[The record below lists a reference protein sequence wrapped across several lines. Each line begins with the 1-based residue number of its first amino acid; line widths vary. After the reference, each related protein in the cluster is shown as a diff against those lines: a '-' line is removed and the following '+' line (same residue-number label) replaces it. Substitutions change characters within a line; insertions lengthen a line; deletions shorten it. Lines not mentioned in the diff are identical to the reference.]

1 MIPSRA
7 IDVAALIEAR
17 KLSSFNYL
25 IICVSVLITFLD
37 GFDLLMLSH
46 TAAYMAEDIGLDKLQ
61 LGNIFSIGLF
71 GMMLGG
77 FFFGYLGDRIG
88 RRPTIILSTSAF
100 GLMTLLFTLADSY
113 ASLLILRFLN
123 GFALGAMLPLC
134 WALNIEFVPKRYR
147 ASVITIIMVGFSLGG
162 AVAGPLT
169 VWMAPHYGW
178 ASVFALGGIAT
189 LLSSVLLFFTLP
201 ESVRFLVSKHKRPE
215 TVARILKRLDPGID
229 LRAGDR
235 YFLGDEIDLGHRP
248 FRVGQLFIGKLKW
261 ITPMIWIGF
270 GASSMAMYFLAS
282 WSPLVY
288 QYAGFDRATASWVS
302 SFASFSGAMAGLVLM
317 RVVDTR
323 GPYAVMIYPL
333 LSLPFL
339 LVLGI
344 GELQGDAFIA
354 LSLMGAIFVKGSH
367 YGITSIAGIFYP
379 SAIRGNGAGWAAS
392 MGKIGSVCGPLLGAY
407 VLNSGMPVVKSFAVL
422 ALCPAV
428 LGVCA
433 YVVARIDRRATVN
446 KTLTLDN
453 TLIPHSQPSA
463 TTTPPPR

>member
-1 MIPSRA
+1 
-7 IDVAALIEAR
+7 
-17 KLSSFNYL
+17 
-25 IICVSVLITFLD
+25 
-37 GFDLLMLSH
+37 
-46 TAAYMAEDIGLDKLQ
+46 
-61 LGNIFSIGLF
+61 
-71 GMMLGG
+71 MMLGG

-88 RRPTIILSTSAF
+88 RRPTIILSTAAF

-113 ASLLILRFLN
+113 TSLLVLRFLN

-169 VWMAPHYGW
+169 VWIAPHYGW

-201 ESVRFLVSKHKRPE
+201 ESVRFLVSKHKHPE
-215 TVARILKRLDPGID
+215 AVERILKRLDPGIEI
-229 LRAGDR
+229 RPGDR
-235 YFLGDEIDLGHRP
+235 YFLADEIDIGDQP

-302 SFASFSGAMAGLVLM
+302 SFASFSGAMAGLILM

-339 LVLGI
+339 LALGI
-344 GELQGDAFIA
+344 GDLQGNAFIV
-354 LSLMGAIFVKGSH
+354 LSLIGAIFVKGSH

-407 VLNSGMPVVKSFAVL
+407 VLNSGMPVVKSFAIL

-433 YVVARIDRRATVN
+433 YTMARIDRRSTVEAEH
-446 KTLTLDN
+446 L
-453 TLIPHSQPSA
+453 SPS
-463 TTTPPPR
+463 PP

>member
-344 GELQGDAFIA
+344 GELQGNAFIA

-367 YGITSIAGIFYP
+367 YGITSIAGVFYP

-453 TLIPHSQPSA
+453 TVIPHSQPSA

>member
-1 MIPSRA
+1 MTASRT
-7 IDVAALIEAR
+7 IDVAALLEGR
-17 KLSSFNYL
+17 KLSGFNYL
-25 IICVSVLITFLD
+25 IIGMSVLITFLD

-46 TAAYMAEDIGLDKLQ
+46 TAAYMADDIGLDKLQ

-88 RRPTIILSTSAF
+88 RRPTILMSTSAF
-100 GLMTLLFTLADSY
+100 GVLTLMFTFADSY
-113 ASLLILRFLN
+113 SALLVLRFLN

-134 WALNIEFVPKRYR
+134 WALNIEFVPKRCR
-147 ASVITIIMVGFSLGG
+147 ATVITLIMVGFSLGG
-162 AVAGPLT
+162 AAAGPLT
-169 VWMAPHYGW
+169 VWLAPQYGW
-178 ASVFALGGIAT
+178 SSVFVLGGGAT
-189 LLSSVLLFFTLP
+189 LLASLLLFFTLP

-215 TVARILKRLDPGID
+215 SVARVLKRLDPNIEV
-229 LRAGDR
+229 RPGDR
-235 YFLGDEIDLGHRP
+235 YVLGDEIDLGSQP
-248 FRVGQLFIGKLKW
+248 FHVSQLFIGKLKW

-302 SFASFSGAMAGLVLM
+302 SFASFSGAMAGLILM

-333 LSLPFL
+333 LALPFL

-344 GELQGDAFIA
+344 GNLQGDAFIV
-354 LSLMGAIFVKGSH
+354 LSLIGAVFVKGSH
-367 YGITSIAGIFYP
+367 YGITSIAGVFYP
-379 SAIRGNGAGWAAS
+379 SVIRGNGAGWAAS
-392 MGKIGSVCGPLLGAY
+392 MGKIGSICGPLLGAY

-422 ALCPAV
+422 ALCPAI
-428 LGVCA
+428 LALCA
-433 YVVARIDRRATVN
+433 YTIARVDRRSAL
-446 KTLTLDN
+446 KAEGLA
-453 TLIPHSQPSA
+453 PSR
-463 TTTPPPR
+463 PEG

>member
-1 MIPSRA
+1 MTQSRT
-7 IDVAALIEAR
+7 IDVAALIEGR
-17 KLSSFNYL
+17 KLSRFNYV
-25 IICVSVLITFLD
+25 IICASVLITFLD

-46 TAAYMAEDIGLDKLQ
+46 TAAYMADDIGLDKLQ

-100 GLMTLLFTLADSY
+100 GLMTLLFVFADSY
-113 ASLLILRFLN
+113 ASLLVLRFLN

-169 VWMAPHYGW
+169 VWIAPHYGW

-201 ESVRFLVSKHKRPE
+201 ESVRFLVSKHKHPE
-215 TVARILKRLDPGID
+215 AVARILKRLDPSID
-229 LRAGDR
+229 VRPADR
-235 YFLGDEIDLGHRP
+235 YFLADEVDIGDQP
-248 FRVGQLFIGKLKW
+248 FRIEQLFIGRLKW

-270 GASSMAMYFLAS
+270 GASSMAIYFLAS

-302 SFASFSGAMAGLVLM
+302 SFASFSGAMAGLALM
-317 RVVDTR
+317 RLVDTR

-344 GELQGDAFIA
+344 GNLQGNAFIV
-354 LSLMGAIFVKGSH
+354 LSLIGAIFVKGSH

-392 MGKIGSVCGPLLGAY
+392 MGKIGSIFGPLLGAY

-433 YVVARIDRRATVN
+433 YTVARIDRRSTMKAEL
-446 KTLTLDN
+446 LT
-453 TLIPHSQPSA
+453 TSEQ
-463 TTTPPPR
+463 

>member
-1 MIPSRA
+1 MTQSRT
-7 IDVAALIEAR
+7 IDVAALIEDR
-17 KLSSFNYL
+17 KLSRFNYV
-25 IICVSVLITFLD
+25 IICASVLITFLD

-46 TAAYMAEDIGLDKLQ
+46 TAAYMADDIGLDKLQ

-88 RRPTIILSTSAF
+88 RRPTIILSNSAF
-100 GLMTLLFTLADSY
+100 GLMTLLFVFADSY
-113 ASLLILRFLN
+113 ASLLVLRFLN

-169 VWMAPHYGW
+169 VWIAPHYGW

-201 ESVRFLVSKHKRPE
+201 ESVRFLVSKHKHPE
-215 TVARILKRLDPGID
+215 AVARILKRLDPAID
-229 LRAGDR
+229 VRPGDR
-235 YFLGDEIDLGHRP
+235 YFLADEVDIGDRP
-248 FRVGQLFIGKLKW
+248 FRIGQLFIGRLKW

-302 SFASFSGAMAGLVLM
+302 SFASFSGAMAGLALM
-317 RVVDTR
+317 RLVDTR

-344 GELQGDAFIA
+344 GNLQGNAFIV
-354 LSLMGAIFVKGSH
+354 LSLIGAIFVKGSH

-392 MGKIGSVCGPLLGAY
+392 MGKIGSIFGPLLGAY

-433 YVVARIDRRATVN
+433 YTVARIDRRSTV
-446 KTLTLDN
+446 KAELLT
-453 TLIPHSQPSA
+453 TSEQ
-463 TTTPPPR
+463 

>member
-1 MIPSRA
+1 MTSSRA
-7 IDVAALIEAR
+7 IDIAALIEGR

-46 TAAYMAEDIGLDKLQ
+46 TAAYMADEIGLDKLQ

-100 GLMTLLFTLADSY
+100 GVLTLLFTFADSY
-113 ASLLILRFLN
+113 ASLLVLRFLN

-162 AVAGPLT
+162 AAAGPLT
-169 VWMAPHYGW
+169 VWLAPQYGW
-178 ASVFALGGIAT
+178 ASVFVLGGIAT

-201 ESVRFLVSKHKRPE
+201 ESVRFLVSRQKQPQ
-215 TVARILKRLDPGID
+215 TVVRILRRLDPGID

-235 YFLGDEIDLGHRP
+235 YFLADEIDIGRQP

-344 GELQGDAFIA
+344 GDPQGNVFIV
-354 LSLMGAIFVKGSH
+354 LSMVGAIFVKGSH

-392 MGKIGSVCGPLLGAY
+392 MGKFGSICGPLLGAY

-422 ALCPAV
+422 ALCPTV

-433 YVVARIDRRATVN
+433 FTVARIDKHATRAG
-446 KTLTLDN
+446 TLNADEDVCEFSGTKKP
-453 TLIPHSQPSA
+453 LI
-463 TTTPPPR
+463 